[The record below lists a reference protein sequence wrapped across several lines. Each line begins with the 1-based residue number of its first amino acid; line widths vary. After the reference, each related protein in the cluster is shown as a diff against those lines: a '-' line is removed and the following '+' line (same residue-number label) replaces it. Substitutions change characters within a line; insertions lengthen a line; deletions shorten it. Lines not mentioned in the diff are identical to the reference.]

1 MRTATYFLPILLF
14 ALLITSCTGKQ
25 RGGSG
30 DGDNKQAVELT
41 FDSVVVE
48 ETILLFPDRSI
59 DDPPGATLNISF
71 TYPTTFGAGEQL
83 QKLQAVFYAKVLGDE
98 FSDAASPHEAV
109 QAYAAQYTDFYRGD
123 LQDMYENEL
132 EEVLVNNPNA
142 LHYGRDAK
150 NKIVFA
156 NENLVSFTCFYWE
169 YTGGAHGYAPQFN
182 HSVNLQT
189 LEPVTLDQVLNSSYQ
204 APLTGIIKEKL
215 LRVMEEK
222 VKDIFDA
229 PIDDNQLKSFFN
241 DYDAIEAN
249 DNFMLTETGMMFTYN
264 PYDIAAYASGLFEVE
279 IPYGEIAHLLNRE
292 AFEKLFPGK
301 DW

>member
-1 MRTATYFLPILLF
+1 MRTTTIYLLLL
-14 ALLITSCTGKQ
+14 ALLTISCTGKP
-25 RGGSG
+25 RGGSN
-30 DGDNKQAVELT
+30 DGNNKQAVELT
-41 FDSVVVE
+41 FDSIVVE
-48 ETILLFPDRSI
+48 ETILLFPDRFI
-59 DDPPGATLNISF
+59 DDAPGATLNISF
-71 TYPTTFGAGEQL
+71 TYPATFGTGEQL
-83 QKLQAVFYAKVLGDE
+83 QKLQAVFCAMVLGE
-98 FSDAASPHEAV
+98 EYADAASPHEAV
-109 QAYAAQYTDFYRGD
+109 QAYSAQYADFYRDD
-123 LQDMYENEL
+123 LEDMYEDEL
-132 EEVLVNNPNA
+132 EEVLVDNPNA

-150 NKIVFA
+150 NKIIFA
-156 NENLVSFTCFYWE
+156 NENLVSFTCLYWE

-189 LEPVTLDQVLNSSYQ
+189 LEPITLDQVMNSGYQ

-222 VKDIFDA
+222 VKDIFDD

-249 DNFMLTETGMMFTYN
+249 DNFMLTETGMTFTYN

-292 AFEKLFPGK
+292 AFEELFPDK

>member
-1 MRTATYFLPILLF
+1 MKRIICLLAL

-59 DDPPGATLNISF
+59 DDPPGATLKISF
-71 TYPTTFGAGEQL
+71 TYPATFGTGEQL
-83 QKLQAVFYAKVLGDE
+83 QKLQAVFYAMVLGE
-98 FSDAASPHEAV
+98 ECADAASPHEAV
-109 QAYAAQYTDFYRGD
+109 QAYVAQYADFYRGD
-123 LQDMYENEL
+123 LQDMYEDEL
-132 EEVLVNNPNA
+132 EETLVSSPYA
-142 LHYGRDAK
+142 LNYGRDAK
-150 NKIVFA
+150 NKIIFA

-169 YTGGAHGYAPQFN
+169 YSGGAHGFAPEFH

-189 LEPVTLDQVLNSSYQ
+189 LEPITLDQVMNSGYQ

-215 LRVMEEK
+215 LRVMDEK
-222 VKDIFDA
+222 TKDYREQEV
-229 PIDDNQLKSFFN
+229 DDDELKTFFFN
-241 DYDAIEAN
+241 YDAIEAN

>member
-1 MRTATYFLPILLF
+1 MVF

-30 DGDNKQAVELT
+30 DGNNKQAVELT
-41 FDSVVVE
+41 FDSIVVE
-48 ETILLFPDRSI
+48 ETILLFPDKSI
-59 DDPPGATLNISF
+59 DDAPGATLNISF
-71 TYPTTFGAGEQL
+71 TYPATFGTGEQL
-83 QKLQAVFYAKVLGDE
+83 QKLQAVFYTMVLGEE
-98 FSDAASPHEAV
+98 FADAASPHEAV
-109 QAYAAQYTDFYRGD
+109 QAYAAQYADFYRDD
-123 LQDMYENEL
+123 LQDMYEDEL
-132 EEVLVNNPNA
+132 DEMLVINPNA

-182 HSVNLQT
+182 YSVNLQT
-189 LEPVTLDQVLNSSYQ
+189 FESITLEQVMNSNYQ

-222 VKDIFDA
+222 VKDIFDD

-249 DNFMLTETGMMFTYN
+249 DNFMLTETGMTFTYN
-264 PYDIAAYASGLFEVE
+264 PYDVAAYASGLFEVE

-292 AFEKLFPGK
+292 AFEELFPDK
-301 DW
+301 D

>member
-1 MRTATYFLPILLF
+1 MRRIIYLLVL
-14 ALLITSCTGKQ
+14 ALLITSCSGKQ
-25 RGGSG
+25 RGGSN
-30 DGDNKQAVELT
+30 DGNNKQAVELT
-41 FDSVVVE
+41 FDSIVVE

-59 DDPPGATLNISF
+59 DDAPGATLNISF
-71 TYPTTFGAGEQL
+71 TYPATFGTGEQL
-83 QKLQAVFYAKVLGDE
+83 QKLQAVFYAMVLGE
-98 FSDAASPHEAV
+98 EYVDAASPHEAV
-109 QAYAAQYTDFYRGD
+109 QAYATQYADFYRDD

-132 EEVLVNNPNA
+132 EEVLVDNPNA

-150 NKIVFA
+150 NKIMFA
-156 NENLVSFTCFYWE
+156 NENLLSFTCFYWE
-169 YTGGAHGYAPQFN
+169 YSGGAHGYAPEFH

-189 LEPVTLDQVLNSSYQ
+189 LEPVTLDQVLNSGYQ

-222 VKDIFDA
+222 VKDIFDD

-249 DNFMLTETGMMFTYN
+249 DNFMLTETGMTFTYN
-264 PYDIAAYASGLFEVE
+264 PYDVAAYASGLFEVE

-292 AFEKLFPGK
+292 AFEELFPDK
-301 DW
+301 D

>member
-1 MRTATYFLPILLF
+1 LVL
-14 ALLITSCTGKQ
+14 ALLITSCSGKQ
-25 RGGSG
+25 RGGSN
-30 DGDNKQAVELT
+30 DGNNKQAVELT
-41 FDSVVVE
+41 FDSIVVE

-59 DDPPGATLNISF
+59 DDAPGATLNISF
-71 TYPTTFGAGEQL
+71 TYPATFGTGEQL
-83 QKLQAVFYAKVLGDE
+83 QKLQAVFYAMVLGE
-98 FSDAASPHEAV
+98 EYVDAASPHEAV
-109 QAYAAQYTDFYRGD
+109 QAYATQYADFYRDD

-132 EEVLVNNPNA
+132 EEVLVDNPNA

-169 YTGGAHGYAPQFN
+169 YTGGAHGYAPEFH

-189 LEPVTLDQVLNSSYQ
+189 LEPVTLDQVLNSGYQ

-222 VKDIFDA
+222 VKDIFDD

-249 DNFMLTETGMMFTYN
+249 DNFMLTETGMTFTYN
-264 PYDIAAYASGLFEVE
+264 PYDVAAYASGLFEVE

-292 AFEKLFPGK
+292 AFEELFPDK
-301 DW
+301 D